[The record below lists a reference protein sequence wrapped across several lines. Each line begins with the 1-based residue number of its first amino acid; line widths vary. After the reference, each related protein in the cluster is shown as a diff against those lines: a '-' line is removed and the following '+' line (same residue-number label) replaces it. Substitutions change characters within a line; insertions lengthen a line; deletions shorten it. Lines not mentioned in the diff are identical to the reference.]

1 MAVDGDLQ
9 QLLPCTIILTLPL
22 GAWFVLCGW
31 SALPNL
37 ILVLCLSLSIRY
49 AAAEISGFPPTMP
62 QLNYKISAL
71 EQVLDAPELQQT
83 NDRFHG
89 IDDTITYDHVSF
101 RLPDNTAQPGWKARG
116 G

>member
-9 QLLPCTIILTLPL
+9 QPASLYHHPNPAWS

-37 ILVLCLSLSIRY
+37 ILVLCLSLSIGMPLLK
-49 AAAEISGFPPTMP
+49 SLGFLPTMP

-71 EQVLDAPELQQT
+71 EQVLDAPELQ
-83 NDRFHG
+83 
-89 IDDTITYDHVSF
+89 
-101 RLPDNTAQPGWKARG
+101 PDE
-116 G
+116 

>member
-1 MAVDGDLQ
+1 M
-9 QLLPCTIILTLPL
+9 

-37 ILVLCLSLSIRY
+37 ILVLCLSLSIGMPLLK
-49 AAAEISGFPPTMP
+49 SLGFLPTMP

-101 RLPDNTAQPGWKARG
+101 AGVDVLVVELIFTTLVLRTPII
-116 G
+116 